1 MWRRAAVTSNAMHIS
16 TDTLSRCKKECQLSC
31 QPINSKTTLSNRS
44 APTQHKSNHADFFF
58 SSTARSAKNANPK
71 AIKSK
76 SLQCFGYALTGSKII
91 TVKNSARLITY
102 CVIFLGNFSMLLSIH
117 TAIHNRISVFNI
129 VLLIGACIPFCVQ
142 LCYRPVPDNPRTAGA
157 LIRKDSYRN
166 SVDTIWVHRPANI
179 ANLS

>member
-1 MWRRAAVTSNAMHIS
+1 MKVLIYHPYNPPYRIDLYN
-16 TDTLSRCKKECQLSC
+16 TLSKRYETDIVTMYNGDCEQAFK
-31 QPINSKTTLSNRS
+31 SKSLE
-44 APTQHKSNHADFFF
+44 HLMLFK
-58 SSTARSAKNANPK
+58 PK